1 MTEGTPRLWL
11 ISQLFPGLSLRAGRE
26 QGRAR
31 RQGRS
36 LGPSSLVLSHPI
48 PGAHAS
54 GMGDLIWPSAS
65 HGADEAAP
73 VSGSQCC
80 TFCVCVLGL
89 RLHLSMCSDVP
100 CSMCAWDSWLWEVM
114 WAVPLPHVTAVSG
127 ANASPAVSVF
137 QRRIVGTA
145 LMKRPVL
152 SLPVSA

>member
-1 MTEGTPRLWL
+1 MSEGTPCLWL
-11 ISQLFPGLSLRAGRE
+11 ISLLFPGLSLRTGRE

-31 RQGRS
+31 GQGQSLKPRS
-36 LGPSSLVLSHPI
+36 LVPSYPI
-48 PGAHAS
+48 PGTQAS
-54 GMGDLIWPSAS
+54 GMGGLIWLSAS
-65 HGADEAAP
+65 HGADEAAR
-73 VSGSQCC
+73 VSGSQC

-114 WAVPLPHVTAVSG
+114 WAVPLPHVAAVSR